1 MADIQFAPNS
11 EAEGQ
16 FDVRVIDN
24 NGSPTNVVEAGTAF
38 NIEVRWRYSNGGNPE
53 FAGDWVFQAF
63 VESIGPGVEKRV
75 AGPVNQSS
83 RTFGKT
89 AALTVPPPAA
99 AHPQPAGESGVNIL
113 VVLLTPSK
121 NDNIAG
127 FDERLLRIA

>member
-83 RTFGKT
+83 GTFANT
-89 AALTVPPPAA
+89 VVLTVPPAA
-99 AHPQPAGESGVNIL
+99 VPNQPPAGSPGCH
-113 VVLLTPSK
+113 
-121 NDNIAG
+121 
-127 FDERLLRIA
+127 